1 MINLSSL
8 KKLLLRQRRCSAN
21 ENCIRYNYKTCQVA
35 IGANKFEIK
44 KAVQDI
50 FKVDV
55 VNISTMNV
63 RGKLKRQGRSQG
75 MTPAWKKA
83 IVTLK
88 EGQNIEVFEGL

>member
-1 MINLSSL
+1 M
-8 KKLLLRQRRCSAN
+8 
-21 ENCIRYNYKTCQVA
+21 KTAYDIIIKPVITEKTVSMMEAGKYTFKVA

>member
-1 MINLSSL
+1 M
-8 KKLLLRQRRCSAN
+8 
-21 ENCIRYNYKTCQVA
+21 KTAYDVIIKPVVTEKTVDMMEAGKYTFKVA
-35 IGANKFEIK
+35 RDANKFEIK

-50 FKVDV
+50 FKVEV

-88 EGQNIEVFEGL
+88 EGQSIEVFEGL